1 MKKSRK
7 IVLCGVLFA
16 AIASCGQ
23 KEKEDEWIV
32 GDENGRTRDTA
43 VNGSQYRY
51 FGGFWYPLILGR
63 ISPASYN
70 GATASQI
77 SRPGFTPTRVRT
89 GGFGSSSRTVS
100 G

>member
-1 MKKSRK
+1 MKKSK
-7 IVLCGVLFA
+7 SIVLCSVLAA
-16 AIASCGQ
+16 AIASCGGQ
-23 KEKEDEWIV
+23 EKKDDWIV
-32 GDENGRTRDTA
+32 GDEGGQTRDTTL
-43 VNGSQYRY
+43 NGKQYRHY
-51 FGGFWYPLILGR
+51 GGFWYPLLLGR

-77 SRPGFTPTRVRT
+77 GRPGFTPTKIRT